1 MPIETKEWSD
11 VCLKNV
17 VIYLSACIGMDIDP
31 EVVLNALPENLA
43 DIRARFAERWN
54 VVNAK
59 HKSREKRRWDLC
71 GLAEDLLSG
80 KWVTLAEY
88 QRIEDAFVEAT
99 GHATHLV
106 EEGRYAGP
114 GAFGSKRILGTLLRA
129 PILRYFTTPAVGVRL
144 VPSESS
150 SFVRN
155 KRFEA
160 VTQGS
165 GWAVYAIRYVLD
177 KRTGILRTAE
187 EDQRSLLQ
195 HIRGVLESIAPIWRF
210 QRRPGNV
217 RYLTV
222 DIRPQAVLAKEWP
235 SARMELTLEGNL
247 LINGEM
253 YGRVV
258 HLKRDRA
265 TGLFLGDYQG
275 DSGSGTIPAIL
286 ITRDVRTPC
295 AKTGEQMPIMRQG
308 EIYRHE
314 VPLENLVELRW
325 RTNPLMRLFERTQ
338 LPAQLESGVAD
349 DRDRA
354 DTTHELVGAQAE
366 LRDMKQAVERSYPTP
381 AIADAVTSGKWRPV
395 TLPTVSMELDLVG
408 FERRTRGWPPEMA
421 RGILEPMMSAFKEA
435 ARRHGLHPYKQMGD
449 GLIIVAAMWPS
460 REPLAYADLREA
472 ARAME
477 ELGDELHK
485 IAQASPVLFY
495 MRVGTGYDEVAWSA
509 PEPGREWEGSGQ
521 GLVDSSRQQQFAA
534 KAGTTACSTGFMNL
548 LHGGDVRP
556 ALPQATAGGYMWVP
570 NIPTKDGGEISSWRK
585 RVLEVPEG
593 DPALVA
599 SQASLPA
606 VPAVRGP
613 DDKGAK

>member
-1 MPIETKEWSD
+1 MRTETREWSD

-31 EVVLNALPENLA
+31 EVILNALPENLA
-43 DIRARFAERWN
+43 DIRARLTERWKIAC
-54 VVNAK
+54 AK
-59 HKSREKRRWDLC
+59 RKSRDKRRWDLC

-99 GHATHLV
+99 GHAAHLV

-114 GAFGSKRILGTLLRA
+114 GAFGSKRILGALLRA
-129 PILRYFTTPAVGVRL
+129 PLLRHLTSPWIGVRL
-144 VPSESS
+144 IPSESY

-155 KRFEA
+155 KMFET
-160 VTQGS
+160 VTQGP
-165 GWAVYAIRYVLD
+165 GRAVYAIRYVPD

-210 QRRPGNV
+210 QRRPGHV

-235 SARMELTLEGNL
+235 SARLELTLEGHL
-247 LINGEM
+247 LINGET

-258 HLKRDRA
+258 HLKRDEA
-265 TGLFLGDYQG
+265 TGRHLGDYQE
-275 DSGSGTIPAIL
+275 DSDHSTIPAIL

-295 AKTGEQMPIMRQG
+295 RKTGEQMSIMRQG
-308 EIYRHE
+308 EIYRDE

-325 RTNPLMRLFERTQ
+325 RTNPLMRLFERTR

-349 DRDRA
+349 DQERA

-366 LRDMKQAVERSYPTP
+366 LQDMRQHLFPTP
-381 AIADAVTSGKWRPV
+381 LIAELVATGKWEPATFGTV
-395 TLPTVSMELDLVG
+395 TLELDLAG
-408 FERRTRGWPPEMA
+408 FTRMTRGWPSETA
-421 RGILEPMMSAFKEA
+421 RRVVEPLMSAFKA
-435 ARRHGLHPYKQMGD
+435 AAKRRGLFPYKPMGD
-449 GLIIVAAMWPS
+449 GLIVTAAMWPSRS
-460 REPLAYADLREA
+460 REPLAYADLQEA

-477 ELGDELHK
+477 ELGDELHE
-485 IAQASPVLFY
+485 IARRGPVPFF
-495 MRVGTGYDEVAWSA
+495 MRVGIGYNDVAWSA
-509 PEPGREWEGSGQ
+509 PDGGWEGTGQ
-521 GLVDSSRQQQFAA
+521 GLEDSNRQQRYAA
-534 KAGTTACSTGFMNL
+534 EAGTTACSPEFMNL
-548 LHGGDVRP
+548 LHGGDVMP
-556 ALPQATAGGYMWVP
+556 ALPQATAGGYVWVP
-570 NIPTKDGGEISSWRK
+570 NIPTKGGGVISSWRK

-593 DPALVA
+593 DPALAA
-599 SQASLPA
+599 SQASLPV

-613 DDKGAK
+613 DDKGVK